1 VVPEA
6 IVCGNALQIQE
17 SLYMQVAYVAQ
28 LLSRVITDQVCESTS
43 SLTIEFSEHDKMKQ
57 EVQWIYYSYFHVD
70 VKTCYV

>member
-1 VVPEA
+1 
-6 IVCGNALQIQE
+6 
-17 SLYMQVAYVAQ
+17 MQVAYVAQ
-28 LLSRVITDQVCESTS
+28 LLSRVIADQACESTS